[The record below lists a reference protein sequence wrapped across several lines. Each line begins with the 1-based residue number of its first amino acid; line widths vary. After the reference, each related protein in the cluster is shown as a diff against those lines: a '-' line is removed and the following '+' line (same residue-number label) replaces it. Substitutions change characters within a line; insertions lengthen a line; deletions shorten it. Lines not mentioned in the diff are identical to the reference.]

1 ARPKA
6 RSKARK
12 GSAAPPS
19 IADLQKRLIAR
30 SRELKEARE
39 QQTATAEVLQIINS
53 SQGDLAPVFDGI
65 LQRAIRLCE
74 AAFGNLW
81 LYDGD
86 RFDLAAAQ
94 GPFPP
99 SYLEVLSQ
107 AGQHAGPNTAMRRA
121 VLTQE
126 IIQIADY
133 QLEQAYLDRDPVAV
147 ATAEVGKART
157 VLAVPMVGEA
167 RAIGVVFVYRQEVR
181 SFPKR
186 QIALLQNF
194 AAQAV

>member
-1 ARPKA
+1 MRQRGGSEQPVRGRRADRSKA
-6 RSKARK
+6 RSKPRKASTAR
-12 GSAAPPS
+12 PS
-19 IADLQKRLIAR
+19 TADLQKRLIAR

-81 LYDGD
+81 IYDGD

-99 SYLEVLSQ
+99 SYLEMLSQ
-107 AGQHAGPNTAMRRA
+107 
-121 VLTQE
+121 
-126 IIQIADY
+126 
-133 QLEQAYLDRDPVAV
+133 
-147 ATAEVGKART
+147 
-157 VLAVPMVGEA
+157 
-167 RAIGVVFVYRQEVR
+167 
-181 SFPKR
+181 
-186 QIALLQNF
+186 
-194 AAQAV
+194 